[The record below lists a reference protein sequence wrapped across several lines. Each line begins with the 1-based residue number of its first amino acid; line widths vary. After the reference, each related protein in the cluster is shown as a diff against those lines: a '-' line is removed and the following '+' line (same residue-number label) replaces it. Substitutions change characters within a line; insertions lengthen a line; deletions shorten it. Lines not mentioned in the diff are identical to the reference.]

1 MNLKLDLFGNEI
13 MFGRLM
19 PESRETVTGA
29 CSVSVRTGTGS
40 ELKLRDVI
48 YIMGC
53 KREKHVVK
61 MDERLKLVVVLVD
74 TV

>member
-1 MNLKLDLFGNEI
+1 MAHLQSYKTFRITHPTLSQCFN
-13 MFGRLM
+13 
-19 PESRETVTGA
+19 VTG

-53 KREKHVVK
+53 KREACGQDGR
-61 MDERLKLVVVLVD
+61 MIKLVVVLVD